1 MPWYLGESFAPTISA
16 IVLISPIVISNTLT
30 GISGGQ
36 YFTATNQ
43 MKVLI
48 LSQFFAAVAN
58 VLINAILIPVYGFYG
73 AAVATL
79 ITSFSCAIIQY
90 VYLFR
95 QVRLP
100 GVLRSALKYAVF
112 SLIMYIAIYL
122 VTHQMN
128 ASPKTNILQIII
140 GAVVYLL
147 LCVLSKDSEMWL
159 LINKFKM
166 LIKKAKTHNKN

>member
-1 MPWYLGESFAPTISA
+1 ML
-16 IVLISPIVISNTLT
+16 
-30 GISGGQ
+30 
-36 YFTATNQ
+36 
-43 MKVLI
+43 
-48 LSQFFAAVAN
+48 
-58 VLINAILIPVYGFYG
+58 
-73 AAVATL
+73 
-79 ITSFSCAIIQY
+79 
-90 VYLFR
+90 
-95 QVRLP
+95 
-100 GVLRSALKYAVF
+100 LKYAVF